1 MRTPLAWHNLVH
13 NKVRTAVAAAGVT
26 FAVVLVFM
34 QLGFRGSVET
44 TVTRFFDALNF
55 DLMIRSPKYLHLS
68 NPRTLPQIRLRQA
81 ADLPGV
87 RSVTPLQIAVS
98 RWRSPLPPHRGRGIL
113 AIGIEPLQQAFNMP
127 EIQEKSH
134 LLTDPEFVLI
144 DRKSRAEFGPQN
156 EKRFSDEDIGV
167 STEVEGHRVK
177 IVGHFE
183 LGTGLTADGAI
194 LVNTVGFQRFFPY
207 RNADEVSF
215 GLVRLEP
222 GIDPQTAAVSLTRRL
237 CGGVPEDECDVKVLT
252 RAGAIEYEKRRWINE
267 TSIGMIFFLG
277 VVVSLMVG
285 TVIVYQVLSSDVA
298 SHMRQYATLK
308 AMGYTN
314 AFLGGVVLMQAIGL
328 AIVGFVPG
336 FVLSLLLYWFTS
348 YLANIPIVMNGE
360 RILSVLAM
368 TMVMCAVSGLG
379 ALRKVWLADPASL
392 F

>member
-34 QLGFRGSVET
+34 QLGFLGSVET

-68 NPRTLPQIRLRQA
+68 NPRTLPRVRLQQA
-81 ADLPGV
+81 AEVPGV
-87 RSVTPLQIAVS
+87 RRVTPLQIAVS
-98 RWRSPLPPHRGRGIL
+98 RWRSPQEPYRGRGIL
-113 AIGIEPLQQAFNMP
+113 AIGIEPQQEAFNTP
-127 EIQEKSH
+127 EIQEKAR

-156 EKRFSDEDIGV
+156 EKQFSDKDIGV
-167 STEVEGHRVK
+167 VTEVEGHQVK
-177 IVGHFE
+177 IVGHFA

-194 LVNTVGFQRFFPY
+194 LVNSVGFQRFFPY
-207 RNADEVSF
+207 RNPDEVSF

-222 GIDPQTAAVSLTRRL
+222 GVDPKTAAATLMRHL
-237 CGGVPEDECDVKVLT
+237 CGGVPEEECDVQVLT
-252 RAGAIEYEKRRWINE
+252 RAKAIQYERQRWINE

-277 VVVSLMVG
+277 VIVSLMVG

-314 AFLGGVVLMQAIGL
+314 GFLGGVVLTQAIGL

-336 FVLSLLLYWFTS
+336 FALSVVLYWFTS
-348 YLANIPIVMNGE
+348 YLANIPIVMDGG
-360 RILSVLAM
+360 RILFVLAM
-368 TMVMCAVSGLG
+368 TMVMCAMSGLG
-379 ALRKVWLADPASL
+379 ALRKVWMADPAAL